1 MPVDSRFWAF
11 EASDAAIQYVR
22 VYGENVYLENIVS
35 VECFS
40 LKWNFNF
47 ARKYNAEYMI
57 SAQFMNTMHNIAQ
70 THTHADSGWSFW
82 AKTCKTERWYW
93 SNELKQLNVC
103 AGFWYMKWMVNG
115 ICCNEFYG
123 RIKIMSA
130 WTEIPLRPHIIQTYV
145 NKHTHEM

>member
-70 THTHADSGWSFW
+70 THTQTVAEVFGRKRVKRSADIEVMSLSNW
-82 AKTCKTERWYW
+82 TCVRDFDTW
-93 SNELKQLNVC
+93 NE
-103 AGFWYMKWMVNG
+103 W
-115 ICCNEFYG
+115 
-123 RIKIMSA
+123 
-130 WTEIPLRPHIIQTYV
+130 
-145 NKHTHEM
+145 